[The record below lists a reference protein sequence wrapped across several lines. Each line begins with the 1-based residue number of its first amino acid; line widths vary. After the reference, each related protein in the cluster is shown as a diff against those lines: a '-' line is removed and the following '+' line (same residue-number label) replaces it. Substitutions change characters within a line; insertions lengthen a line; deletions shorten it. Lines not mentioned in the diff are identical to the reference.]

1 MTINPHYL
9 LGHLCCS
16 HLSRWRFTSHTWV
29 NFNRQGE
36 AKAVPSISHPHSPP
50 PTAALPTRSRPP
62 SPALGR
68 GTRVL
73 TDRPGEV
80 CSTCALS
87 PGALPVRSPV
97 RAERAAHLPPEDE
110 VSPRRPL
117 TAGSSPAAVTSNDPQ
132 EPPAGGEG
140 AGAARNPGAA
150 PPPTPR
156 GFPRS
161 WRGHGRRQRPGQTCG
176 SRRPRDRDQASFPRK
191 RVGRG
196 GGAGRPARA
205 SPPRQTGRAAGA
217 RPRHRIRLAF
227 VWWLPEVRHM
237 NPRR

>member
-36 AKAVPSISHPHSPP
+36 AKAVPSIPHPNPPP

-87 PGALPVRSPV
+87 PGALPEQNAQPTSRRRTRSVPAV
-97 RAERAAHLPPEDE
+97 PSPPARHQPPLHQTTLRSRRRGERAPGPP
-110 VSPRRPL
+110 VTLGPHHPPRPGASPARGGA
-117 TAGSSPAAVTSNDPQ
+117 TAGGS
-132 EPPAGGEG
+132 
-140 AGAARNPGAA
+140 AR
-150 PPPTPR
+150 
-156 GFPRS
+156 
-161 WRGHGRRQRPGQTCG
+161 GRRAGLVARGTEIKLRFRG
-176 SRRPRDRDQASFPRK
+176 K
-191 RVGRG
+191 EWG
-196 GGAGRPARA
+196 GGRRGEAG
-205 SPPRQTGRAAGA
+205 
-217 RPRHRIRLAF
+217 
-227 VWWLPEVRHM
+227 
-237 NPRR
+237 